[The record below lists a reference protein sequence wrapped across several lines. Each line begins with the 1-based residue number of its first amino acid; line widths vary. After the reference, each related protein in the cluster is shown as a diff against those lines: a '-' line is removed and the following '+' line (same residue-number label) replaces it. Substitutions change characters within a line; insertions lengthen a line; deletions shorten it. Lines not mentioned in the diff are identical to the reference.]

1 MKLEAKKIG
10 NSTGFIVP
18 SAVANRL
25 GIEAGKVFY
34 LMEKADGSLQISPYD
49 PDFEAAM
56 KLADDIME
64 EYRDTFAALA
74 K

>member
-18 SAVANRL
+18 SSVANRL
-25 GIEAGKVFY
+25 GIDVGKVFY
-34 LMEKADGSLQISPYD
+34 LTEKADGSFNISPYN
-49 PDFEAAM
+49 PDFDEAM
-56 KLADDIME
+56 KLADAIME